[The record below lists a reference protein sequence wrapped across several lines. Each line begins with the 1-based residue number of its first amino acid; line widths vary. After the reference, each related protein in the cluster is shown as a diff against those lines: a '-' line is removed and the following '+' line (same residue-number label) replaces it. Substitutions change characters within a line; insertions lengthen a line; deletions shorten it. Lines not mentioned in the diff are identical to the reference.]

1 MSIYKINQLSQ
12 YAFETL
18 EAAKTTKIHSI
29 YRKTINLDVN
39 GQILALQTKGSPL
52 SPISLITDLGQEDM
66 DASNLQVH
74 QQVSIKNLSY
84 KEAQVL
90 DLALNPYKACSRKED
105 LQILKTSLRA
115 VIASSNTKGFDLI
128 FNHSKEVDDNL
139 ILRAAGNH
147 LLSLQELLEEP
158 DLSATKAARQATKL
172 LGLGIG
178 LTPSGDDFLS
188 GLLAGLILC
197 DQNES
202 AFARALKEEITGH
215 LKDTNDISR
224 AFLSC
229 ALKGQFSQSI
239 KMLQENPGADPGTIQ
254 ENFQNIGHSSGI
266 DSLCGIFFCLEHFG
280 TQ

>member
-12 YAFETL
+12 FAFETL
-18 EAAKTTKIHSI
+18 EAAKEASVHSI

-39 GQILALQTKGSPL
+39 GQLLALQTIGSPL
-52 SPISLITDLGQEDM
+52 SPISLITDLSPEDM
-66 DASNLQVH
+66 DRLNLQVH
-74 QQVSIKNLSY
+74 QQVFLKNLSY

-90 DLALNPYKACSRKED
+90 DLTLIPYKVRSCKED
-105 LQILKTSLRA
+105 LQILKASLQA
-115 VIASSNTKGFDLI
+115 VIASSNTMGFDLI
-128 FNHSKEVDDNL
+128 FNHSKEVDGNL
-139 ILRAAGNH
+139 ILKAAKKH

-158 DLSATKAARQATKL
+158 DFSASKAAREAAKL

-188 GLLAGLILC
+188 GVLAGLILC
-197 DQNES
+197 GQNDT
-202 AFARALKEEITGH
+202 AFARALKKEIADH

-239 KMLQENPGADPGTIQ
+239 KMLRENPDADPGTIQ

-280 TQ
+280 T

>member
-12 YAFETL
+12 FTFETL
-18 EAAKTTKIHSI
+18 EAAKEARVHSI
-29 YRKTINLDVN
+29 YRKTVNLDVN
-39 GQILALQTKGSPL
+39 GQLLALQTKGSPL
-52 SPISLITDLGQEDM
+52 SPISLITNLSPADM
-66 DASNLQVH
+66 DRLNLQVH
-74 QQVSIKNLSY
+74 QQVFLKNLSY
-84 KEAQVL
+84 KEAQIL
-90 DLALNPYKACSRKED
+90 DLTLIPYKASSRKED
-105 LQILKTSLRA
+105 LQILRTSLRA

-128 FNHSKEVDDNL
+128 FNHSKEVDENL
-139 ILRAAGNH
+139 ILKAAAKH
-147 LLSLQELLEEP
+147 ILSLQELLEAP
-158 DLSATKAARQATKL
+158 DFSATKAARLATKL

-188 GLLAGLILC
+188 GILAGLILC
-197 DQNES
+197 DQNQS
-202 AFARALKEEITGH
+202 AFARALKKEIAGH

-254 ENFQNIGHSSGI
+254 ENFQKIGHSSGI

-280 TQ
+280 T